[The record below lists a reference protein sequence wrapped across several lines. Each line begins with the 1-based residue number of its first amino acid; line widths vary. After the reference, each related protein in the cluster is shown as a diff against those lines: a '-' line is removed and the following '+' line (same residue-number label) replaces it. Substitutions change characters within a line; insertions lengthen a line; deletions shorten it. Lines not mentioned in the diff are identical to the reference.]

1 MTRSTTRS
9 TNRPTR
15 WPGSWTPALAA
26 ALVGVALVAG
36 PAAATAAA
44 AEARGGD
51 AAGDDDGEYA
61 RKHDLLSS
69 PQWRRAVAEL
79 GAWLSTQTV
88 YPPAEV
94 RRIKARFNDRVAGMS
109 SYELEYL
116 VDSIEAKVQLLDSP
130 QARDAKVWLGEY
142 LSAMSDARRAEA
154 MRGVPDILEM
164 SAEELWREI
173 QRIDSLRASLER
185 RQQGVESRQAAL
197 AARAGASRE
206 ATAAAS
212 RAAAARP
219 RPAPA
224 HSPYRSGSGSAP
236 FANVQQ
242 RRMQIVVG
250 VGGAGVF

>member
-44 AEARGGD
+44 AEARG
-51 AAGDDDGEYA
+51 GDDDGEYA

-130 QARDAKVWLGEY
+130 QARDAKAWLGEY

-197 AARAGASRE
+197 AARAGAGRE

-219 RPAPA
+219 RPAPS
-224 HSPYRSGSGSAP
+224 HSPYRSGGGSAP

>member
-1 MTRSTTRS
+1 MNRSMWFR
-9 TNRPTR
+9 
-15 WPGSWTPALAA
+15 GSWAA
-26 ALVGVALVAG
+26 ALVATLLVAAVAAGPGGAIVAAADG
-36 PAAATAAA
+36 PA
-44 AEARGGD
+44 GD
-51 AAGDDDGEYA
+51 AAGDDDGEFA

-79 GAWLSTQTV
+79 GAWLTTQSV

-94 RRIKARFNDRVAGMS
+94 RRIKARFNERVAEMS
-109 SYELEYL
+109 SYELGYL
-116 VDSIEAKVQLLDSP
+116 LDSIAAKVQLLDSP
-130 QARDAKVWLGEY
+130 QGRDAKDWLGEY

-173 QRIDSLRASLER
+173 QRIDALRASLER

-197 AARAGASRE
+197 AARAGAGRA

-219 RPAPA
+219 RSAPS
-224 HSPYRSGSGSAP
+224 HSPYRSGSGSPP

-250 VGGAGVF
+250 VGGGGLF